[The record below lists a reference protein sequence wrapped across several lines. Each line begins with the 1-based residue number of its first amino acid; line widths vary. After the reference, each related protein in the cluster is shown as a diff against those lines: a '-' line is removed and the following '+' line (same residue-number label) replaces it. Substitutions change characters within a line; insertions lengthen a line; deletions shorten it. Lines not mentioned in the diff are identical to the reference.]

1 MKINVLHVVG
11 GPLTNGAA
19 KGARILHEA
28 LSELGIN
35 SQLLNDHP
43 SIIKNK
49 SGKDYHANIIFIND
63 NFIKKIINKFF
74 IYLEKILKSIYLH
87 SPRETFTIGFFGFDI
102 TKLKAYKDADIIHI
116 HWLGQGFIKLKSL
129 SKIDKPVIWT
139 MRDMWAFTGGSHY
152 SMDFEKYETSKI
164 AKIIQKYKKKT
175 YNKNF
180 QFIAVS
186 NWLKKKAEKSN
197 VLIEHSIKKI
207 DNNIDLQD
215 FETIEKKT
223 ARTHLGIS
231 TKKQIILYGAQ
242 NPQSKRKG
250 WQIFVK
256 TLEKLDKSKYL
267 LLIFGNFWSQKI
279 LDDIGVEYKILGYIE
294 DKVKLNMAY
303 SSADFFVASSIEDA
317 WPKTFAEAM
326 ICSIPVICFK
336 DTSLSE
342 IVEHKINGYVVNAF
356 DPEQLKEGI
365 DWLSDEI
372 KKNNLIG
379 DRAKIKA
386 LNFDA
391 KIIAKKYIDLYQ
403 NVLNK

>member
-19 KGARILHEA
+19 KGANILHQA
-28 LSELGIN
+28 LLGLDIN
-35 SQLLNDHP
+35 SKLLNDHP
-43 SIIKNK
+43 SKIENKKNY
-49 SGKDYHANIIFIND
+49 DENIIFINN
-63 NFIKKIINKFF
+63 NFVKKITNIFF

-102 TKLKAYKDADIIHI
+102 TKLKAYKDANIIHI
-116 HWLGQGFIKLKSL
+116 HWLGQGFINLKSL

-139 MRDMWAFTGGSHY
+139 MRDMWPFTGGSHY
-152 SMDFEKYETSKI
+152 SMDFEKYESSYTSKI
-164 AKIIQKYKKKT
+164 IQNYKKKN

-186 NWLKKKAEKSN
+186 DWLKKKAEKSN
-197 VLIEHSIKKI
+197 VLIEHNIKKI
-207 DNNIDLQD
+207 DNNIDIQE
-215 FETIEKKT
+215 FATIEKKT
-223 ARTHLGIS
+223 ARIQLGIS

-250 WQIFVK
+250 WQIFIK

-279 LDDIGVEYKILGYIE
+279 LDNIGIEYKILGYIS
-294 DKVKLNMAY
+294 DKIKLNMTY
-303 SSADFFVASSIEDA
+303 SSADLFVASSIEDA

-326 ICSIPVICFK
+326 CCGIPVVCFK

-342 IVEHKINGYVVNAF
+342 IVDHKINGYVVDEFNS
-356 DPEQLKEGI
+356 EQLKKGI
-365 DWLSDEI
+365 DWLSEEI
-372 KKNNLIG
+372 QKNNIIG
-379 DRAKIKA
+379 DRAKTKA

-391 KIIAKKYIDLYQ
+391 KIIAKKYIDLYL

>member
-186 NWLKKKAEKSN
+186 NWLKKKS
-197 VLIEHSIKKI
+197 
-207 DNNIDLQD
+207 
-215 FETIEKKT
+215 
-223 ARTHLGIS
+223 R
-231 TKKQIILYGAQ
+231 KKQ
-242 NPQSKRKG
+242 
-250 WQIFVK
+250 
-256 TLEKLDKSKYL
+256 
-267 LLIFGNFWSQKI
+267 
-279 LDDIGVEYKILGYIE
+279 
-294 DKVKLNMAY
+294 
-303 SSADFFVASSIEDA
+303 
-317 WPKTFAEAM
+317 
-326 ICSIPVICFK
+326 C
-336 DTSLSE
+336 
-342 IVEHKINGYVVNAF
+342 IN
-356 DPEQLKEGI
+356 
-365 DWLSDEI
+365 
-372 KKNNLIG
+372 
-379 DRAKIKA
+379 RT
-386 LNFDA
+386 
-391 KIIAKKYIDLYQ
+391 
-403 NVLNK
+403 

>member
-19 KGARILHEA
+19 KGAEILHKA
-28 LSELGIN
+28 LLQFDIN
-35 SQLLNDHP
+35 SKILNDQP
-43 SIIKNK
+43 LIIKNK
-49 SGKDYHANIIFIND
+49 SQKNYHDNIIYIND
-63 NFIKKIINKFF
+63 NFIKKIINKSF

-129 SKIDKPVIWT
+129 SKINKPVIWT

-152 SMDFEKYETSKI
+152 SMDFEKYESSLTS
-164 AKIIQKYKKKT
+164 KIIQKYKKKN

-180 QFIAVS
+180 HFIAVS

-197 VLIEHSIKKI
+197 VLTAHNIKKI
-207 DNNIDLQD
+207 DNNIDLEN
-215 FETIEKKT
+215 FNKIEKKT
-223 ARTHLGIS
+223 ARIHLDIL

-250 WQIFVK
+250 WGIFIN

-279 LDDIGVEYKILGYIE
+279 LDDIGIEYKILGYIN

-303 SSADFFVASSIEDA
+303 SSADFFIASSIEDA

-326 ICSIPVICFK
+326 SCGTPVICFK
-336 DTSLSE
+336 DTSISE
-342 IVEHKINGYVVNAF
+342 IVDHKINGYIVNSF

-365 DWLSDEI
+365 DWLSNEI
-372 KKNNLIG
+372 KKNSLIG
-379 DRAKIKA
+379 DRAKKKV

-403 NVLNK
+403 EVLNK